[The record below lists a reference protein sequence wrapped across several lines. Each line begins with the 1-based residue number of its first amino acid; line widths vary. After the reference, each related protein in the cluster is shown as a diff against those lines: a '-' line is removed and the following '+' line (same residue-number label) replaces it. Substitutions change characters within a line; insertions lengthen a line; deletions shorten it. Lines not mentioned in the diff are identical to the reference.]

1 MVEVKD
7 GYAWS
12 YARNSVKKSRL
23 QKRCAKIESFFFLFL
38 EKRMFVD
45 EKYFIH
51 HYFEARFNFF
61 FLCKVLLDNSKMV
74 STNGNIN
81 SNNW

>member
-45 EKYFIH
+45 EKYFI
-51 HYFEARFNFF
+51 FIITLRQDLIFF
-61 FLCKVLLDNSKMV
+61 VQSLVRQLK
-74 STNGNIN
+74 NGIDK
-81 SNNW
+81 W